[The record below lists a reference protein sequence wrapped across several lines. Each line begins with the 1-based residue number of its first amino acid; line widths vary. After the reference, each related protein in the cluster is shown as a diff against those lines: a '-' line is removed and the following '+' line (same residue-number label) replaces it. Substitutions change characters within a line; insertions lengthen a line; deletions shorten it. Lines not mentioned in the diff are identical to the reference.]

1 MLEGR
6 LMKTKSRGFL
16 VILLVVF
23 VIIAGS
29 GFPFYNWNKHYSY
42 TLTGITLW
50 LNIACY
56 IELGVFER
64 RLLPDSA
71 TVKIVLINFGIVLA
85 GMGCRYLL
93 EFGEVSNTFN
103 FTLLNIAS
111 HMMATLIISMFSY
124 ILSKPA
130 NQVANE

>member
-1 MLEGR
+1 
-6 LMKTKSRGFL
+6 MKTKSRGFL
-16 VILLVVF
+16 VILLVIF
-23 VIIAGS
+23 VIIAGAA
-29 GFPFYNWNKHYSY
+29 FPIYNWNKHYSY

-64 RLLPDSA
+64 RLLPDCA

-93 EFGEVSNTFN
+93 EFGEVSNTYN
-103 FTLLNIAS
+103 FTLLNIRSINAKNN
-111 HMMATLIISMFSY
+111 L
-124 ILSKPA
+124 
-130 NQVANE
+130 